1 MKYLIVG
8 LGNPGIKYRTTRH
21 NIGFQVLDFLS
32 NDLQATFSTDR
43 YADVAEASY
52 KAKKIILL
60 KPNTFM
66 NLSGKAV
73 SFWLKKTKVNLSN
86 ILIVT
91 DDISLP
97 FGTLRLRAKG
107 SDGGHNGL
115 KNINEHLNSTSYAR
129 LKFGIG
135 SNFFKGQQADY
146 VLSPFESVEMDNIL
160 DLKKNAIEIIKSYIS
175 LGSER
180 TMSIYNG
187 R

>member
-8 LGNPGIKYRTTRH
+8 LGNPGIKYRNTRH
-21 NIGFQVLDFLS
+21 NIGYQVLDFLS
-32 NDLQATFSTDR
+32 NDLKAPFSTDR
-43 YADVAEASY
+43 YADVANASF
-52 KAKKIILL
+52 KAKKIVLS

-97 FGTLRLRAKG
+97 FGMLRLRAKG

-115 KNINEHLNSTSYAR
+115 KNVNEYLNSTSYAR

-146 VLSPFESVEMDNIL
+146 VLSPFETIEMDNML

-175 LGSER
+175 LGTER

>member
-8 LGNPGIKYRTTRH
+8 LGNPGIKYRNTRH
-21 NIGFQVLDFLS
+21 NIGYQVLDFLS
-32 NDLQATFSTDR
+32 DDLNAPFSTDR
-43 YADVAEASY
+43 YADVAKASF
-52 KAKKIILL
+52 KAKKIVLS

-97 FGTLRLRAKG
+97 FGMLRLRAKG

-115 KNINEHLNSTSYAR
+115 KNINEYLNSTSYAR

-146 VLSPFESVEMDNIL
+146 VLSPFETFEMDNML

-175 LGSER
+175 LGTER

>member
-8 LGNPGIKYRTTRH
+8 LGNPGTKYRNTRH

-32 NDLQATFSTDR
+32 NDLQASFLVDR
-43 YADVAEASY
+43 YAEVANASY
-52 KAKKIILL
+52 KAKKIVLL

-73 SFWLKKTKVNLSN
+73 IFWLKKTKVNLSN
-86 ILIVT
+86 VLIVA

-97 FGTLRLRAKG
+97 FGTLRLKAKG

-115 KNINEHLNSTSYAR
+115 KNINEYLNSTSYSR
-129 LKFGIG
+129 LKFGVG
-135 SNFFKGQQADY
+135 RNFFKGQQADY
-146 VLSPFESVEMDNIL
+146 VLSSFDTVEMENML
-160 DLKKNAIEIIKSYIS
+160 DLKKNAIEIIKSYVS